1 MAHAPHGYP
10 QGRCTPRPPLHRQVR
25 LRLCRLTVRWIGS
38 DTVAAAISS
47 AACALRRRAH
57 DLFAAC
63 GVGVVGQNGQPE
75 ALPAMVH
82 GQVYER
88 SRLGGS
94 ADRLASHGYP
104 CVPLRIGTRPA
115 DGSFTATF
123 GALNPTRLSRGAR
136 GLPGTVAYSC
146 APTPVGLSAR
156 PKDSTARL
164 HAACSSTGAATAIL
178 FCTSAACNTHG
189 GSLPCTC
196 ARDRCAMADRSWS
209 QARADA
215 HISGCLCA
223 SIRVRFAT
231 AVRGTSCMLYTVS
244 QACVPDLVR
253 YICGVFHPPNS
264 LIQSD
269 VIPR

>member
-1 MAHAPHGYP
+1 MQLQHAMCSMQCAACNVQHAMCSMQCAAHTVERSMAHAPHGYP

-123 GALNPTRLSRGAR
+123 GALNPTRPSRGGSEGPAWYRCVQLCTNAR
-136 GLPGTVAYSC
+136 
-146 APTPVGLSAR
+146 
-156 PKDSTARL
+156 
-164 HAACSSTGAATAIL
+164 
-178 FCTSAACNTHG
+178 
-189 GSLPCTC
+189 
-196 ARDRCAMADRSWS
+196 W
-209 QARADA
+209 
-215 HISGCLCA
+215 
-223 SIRVRFAT
+223 
-231 AVRGTSCMLYTVS
+231 
-244 QACVPDLVR
+244 LVR
-253 YICGVFHPPNS
+253 AA
-264 LIQSD
+264 
-269 VIPR
+269 

>member
-1 MAHAPHGYP
+1 M
-10 QGRCTPRPPLHRQVR
+10 
-25 LRLCRLTVRWIGS
+25 
-38 DTVAAAISS
+38 AAAISS

-146 APTPVGLSAR
+146 AHRPLACPRGLRTPQLACMRHALRQALPQPFCSAHRQRATRTAGL
-156 PKDSTARL
+156 
-164 HAACSSTGAATAIL
+164 C
-178 FCTSAACNTHG
+178 
-189 GSLPCTC
+189 
-196 ARDRCAMADRSWS
+196 
-209 QARADA
+209 RA
-215 HISGCLCA
+215 L
-223 SIRVRFAT
+223 
-231 AVRGTSCMLYTVS
+231 VRGIVAQWPIDLGAKRVQMRTLVAVCVHPS
-244 QACVPDLVR
+244 ACGLPQL
-253 YICGVFHPPNS
+253 
-264 LIQSD
+264 
-269 VIPR
+269 